1 MLVMSQIF
9 NLDIVKGILLAI
21 ARPEL
26 TIYQNEKKNIGY
38 EIRIRVNVRSD
49 SRQFL
54 EEINRVLL
62 ENNITCKV
70 KYSESKIRPKPIL
83 WISGIRN
90 VVSICNLLEN
100 HLASKADWGMFKQAA
115 DIIYNDEH
123 NTQDGLDTLLRLK
136 GEIL

>member
-1 MLVMSQIF
+1 M
-9 NLDIVKGILLAI
+9 VKGILLAI
-21 ARPEL
+21 GRPEL

-38 EIRIRVNVRSD
+38 EIRIRVNVRAD

-62 ENNITCKV
+62 ENNIRSNV

-90 VVSICNLLEN
+90 IVTLTTLLEN
-100 HLASKADWGMFKQAA
+100 KCASKADWNMFKEAA
-115 DIIYNDEH
+115 HIIYEDEH
-123 NTQDGLDTLLRLK
+123 NTQEGLDRLLQLK